1 MHFLLYTVN
10 ILLLEK
16 QYQRKA
22 SFFKAISPVSNT
34 KSWKIIYYFL
44 LSFVNWHSMYWMLL
58 WDLLF
63 TRMRAE
69 AARAAPFRHSG
80 AAVLPSLSL
89 SGDVCSFRQECFNS
103 TLRAGERPWIMS
115 TGCSS
120 SFGSQHPH
128 AAHTLP
134 LVPGDLM
141 PSFVLHRHQLLNAH
155 TLKANSHVVSWSV
168 AIDTNAIS
176 WTPRSGCPPDEC
188 ILPCTGLCCIT

>member
-89 SGDVCSFRQECFNS
+89 SDDVCSFRQECFNS
-103 TLRAGERPWIMS
+103 TLRAGEMALDNEHWLLFQFRFPAP
-115 TGCSS
+115 TCSS
-120 SFGSQHPH
+120 H
-128 AAHTLP
+128 AAIGSRGSDAL
-134 LVPGDLM
+134 
-141 PSFVLHRHQLLNAH
+141 F
-155 TLKANSHVVSWSV
+155 
-168 AIDTNAIS
+168 
-176 WTPRSGCPPDEC
+176 CPAQAPVTQ
-188 ILPCTGLCCIT
+188 CTHIEGKQSCR